1 MNIELP
7 NLPPPQAALKKPL
20 RKRPLVKPSDTDC
33 RRCRTTYPFTAEYFP
48 RRRAARWG
56 LATVCLSCAREVR
69 AEWSAKRRV
78 EAATSNATP

>member
-33 RRCRTTYPFTAEYFP
+33 RRCRTTLPFTAQYFP
-48 RRRAARWG
+48 LRRSARWG
-56 LATVCLSCAREVR
+56 LATICLSCTRVIR
-69 AEWSAKRRV
+69 AEWSAKRRT
-78 EAATSNATP
+78 ETAATKAEP